1 MVKTSKTVNSKTAIM
16 STYPD
21 PSTRVTLATLARKKR
36 LSEKISM
43 LTAYDY
49 PLALLV
55 DGSGVDITLVGDSL
69 GMEELGFETTL
80 PVTMDIM
87 LHHTK
92 AVRRGTRRAL
102 LVADLPFLSYQVS
115 TDEAVHNAGRLLQ
128 EAEANAVKLE
138 GGVSIASTIRRVV
151 DAGIPVMGHIG
162 FTPQSVNLLG
172 VRKQGKDEAG
182 AAQVMADARA
192 VQDAGAFAVV
202 LELIPDA
209 LAAEITAAL
218 SIPTIGIGA
227 GASCDGQVLV
237 TSDLLG
243 LRPERT
249 ALRHVRQYA
258 QIGDTIKQALAS
270 YREEVEASKFP

>member
-1 MVKTSKTVNSKTAIM
+1 MTV
-16 STYPD
+16 
-21 PSTRVTLATLARKKR
+21 ARKKR
-36 LSEKISM
+36 LGEKLSM

-49 PLALLV
+49 PTALLV
-55 DGSGVDITLVGDSL
+55 DGSGVDMTLVGDSL

-80 PVTMDIM
+80 PVTMEIM

-92 AVRRGTRRAL
+92 AVRRGTVRAL
-102 LVADLPFLSYQVS
+102 LVADLPFLSYQVNA
-115 TDEAVHNAGRLLQ
+115 DEAVRNAGRLLQ
-128 EAEANAVKLE
+128 EGEASAVKLE
-138 GGVSIASTIRRVV
+138 GGVSIAPTIRRIV

-162 FTPQSVNLLG
+162 FTPQSVHLLG

-209 LAAEITAAL
+209 LAAEVTAAL

-227 GASCDGQVLV
+227 GPACDGQVLV

-243 LRPERT
+243 LRPDRPV
-249 ALRHVRQYA
+249 LRHVRQYA
-258 QIGDTIKQALAS
+258 QVGAAIAAALQS
-270 YREEVEASKFP
+270 YREEVESSKFP

>member
-1 MVKTSKTVNSKTAIM
+1 M

-21 PSTRVTLATLARKKR
+21 LSTRVTLASLARKKR
-36 LSEKISM
+36 LGEKISM

-55 DGSGVDITLVGDSL
+55 DGSGVDMTLVGDSL

-115 TDEAVHNAGRLLQ
+115 EGDAVRNAGRLLQ
-128 EAEANAVKLE
+128 EGEANAVKLE
-138 GGVSIASTIRRVV
+138 GGVSIAPTLRRIV

-182 AAQVMADARA
+182 AAQVMSDARA

-227 GASCDGQVLV
+227 GSSCDGQVLV

-243 LRPERT
+243 LRPERS

-258 QIGDTIKQALAS
+258 QIGETIKQALAS
-270 YREEVEASKFP
+270 YREEVETSKFP

>member
-1 MVKTSKTVNSKTAIM
+1 M

>member
-1 MVKTSKTVNSKTAIM
+1 M

-21 PSTRVTLATLARKKR
+21 TSSKVTLAALARKKR
-36 LSEKISM
+36 QGEKISM

-55 DGSGVDITLVGDSL
+55 DRSGVDLVLVGDSL

-87 LHHTK
+87 LHHTQ
-92 AVRRGTRRAL
+92 AVRRGTHRAL
-102 LVADLPFLSYQVS
+102 LVADLPFLSYQVNA
-115 TDEAVHNAGRLLQ
+115 DEAMRNAGRLLQ
-128 EAEANAVKLE
+128 EGGAEAVKLE
-138 GGVSIASTIRRVV
+138 GGTAIAPTIKRVV
-151 DAGIPVMGHIG
+151 SAGIPVMGHIG
-162 FTPQSVNLLG
+162 FTPQSVHLLG

-182 AAQVMADARA
+182 AAQVLADAQA

-202 LELIPDA
+202 LELIPEE
-209 LAAEITAAL
+209 LARQVTAAL

-227 GASCDGQVLV
+227 GPSCDGQVLV

-243 LRPERT
+243 LRPERPV
-249 ALRHVRQYA
+249 LKHVRRYA
-258 QIGDTIKQALAS
+258 QIGTTIADALTA
-270 YREEVEASKFP
+270 YRKDVADAKFP

>member
-1 MVKTSKTVNSKTAIM
+1 M

-21 PSTRVTLATLARKKR
+21 TSRKVTLASLARKKQR
-36 LSEKISM
+36 SEKISM

-87 LHHTK
+87 VHHTK

-102 LVADLPFLSYQVS
+102 LVADLPFLSYQIS
-115 TDEAVHNAGRLLQ
+115 ADDAVRNAGQLLQ
-128 EAEANAVKLE
+128 EGEANAVKLE
-138 GGVSIASTIRRVV
+138 GGVAIAPTIRRVV
-151 DAGIPVMGHIG
+151 DAGIPIMGHIG

-182 AAQVMADARA
+182 AAQVLADAQA

-209 LAAEITAAL
+209 LAAEVTAAL

-227 GASCDGQVLV
+227 GAGCDGQVLV

-243 LRPERT
+243 LRPERS

-270 YREEVEASKFP
+270 YREEVERSQFP

>member
-1 MVKTSKTVNSKTAIM
+1 M

-21 PSTRVTLATLARKKR
+21 LSTKVTLASLARKKR
-36 LSEKISM
+36 QGEKISM

-55 DGSGVDITLVGDSL
+55 DGSGVDMTLVGDSL
-69 GMEELGFETTL
+69 GMEELGYETTL

-115 TDEAVHNAGRLLQ
+115 AEDAVRNAGRLLQ
-128 EAEANAVKLE
+128 EGEANAVKLE
-138 GGVSIASTIRRVV
+138 GGVAIAPTIRRVV

-182 AAQVMADARA
+182 AAQVMADAQA

-209 LAAEITAAL
+209 LAAEVTAAL

-227 GASCDGQVLV
+227 GPNCDGQVLV

-243 LRPERT
+243 LRPERA

-258 QIGDTIKQALAS
+258 QIGETIKQALAS
-270 YREEVEASKFP
+270 YREEVETSQFP

>member
-1 MVKTSKTVNSKTAIM
+1 M

-21 PSTRVTLATLARKKR
+21 LSSKTTLASLARKKR
-36 LSEKISM
+36 QGEKISM

-49 PLALLV
+49 PTALLV
-55 DGSGVDITLVGDSL
+55 DGSGVDLTLVGDSL

-102 LVADLPFLSYQVS
+102 LVADLPFLSYQVNS
-115 TDEAVHNAGRLLQ
+115 DEAVRNAGRLLQ
-128 EAEANAVKLE
+128 EGEAEAVKLE
-138 GGVSIASTIRRVV
+138 GGAAIAPTIRRLV

-162 FTPQSVNLLG
+162 FTPQSVHLLG

-182 AAQVMADARA
+182 AAQVLADAQA

-202 LELIPDA
+202 LELIPEA
-209 LAAEITAAL
+209 LAAQVTAAL

-227 GASCDGQVLV
+227 GPGCDGQVLV

-243 LRPERT
+243 MRPERA
-249 ALRHVRQYA
+249 ALKHVRRYA
-258 QIGDTIKQALAS
+258 HIGEAIALALKT
-270 YREEVEASKFP
+270 YREEVESSQFP

>member
-1 MVKTSKTVNSKTAIM
+1 M

-21 PSTRVTLATLARKKR
+21 LTNKVTLASLARKKR
-36 LSEKISM
+36 LGEKISM

-55 DGSGVDITLVGDSL
+55 DNSGVDMVLVGDSL

-92 AVRRGTRRAL
+92 AVRRGTKRAL
-102 LVADLPFLSYQVS
+102 LVADLPFLSYQVNA
-115 TDEAVHNAGRLLQ
+115 DDAVRNAGRLLQ
-128 EAEANAVKLE
+128 EAEAEAVKLE
-138 GGVSIASTIRRVV
+138 GGVAIAPTIRRLV

-182 AAQVMADARA
+182 AAQVMADALA
-192 VQDAGAFAVV
+192 VQDAGAFAIV
-202 LELIPDA
+202 LELIPGT
-209 LAAEITAAL
+209 LAQQVTAAL
-218 SIPTIGIGA
+218 TIPTIGIGA
-227 GASCDGQVLV
+227 GPFCDGQVLV

-243 LRPERT
+243 LRPERPT
-249 ALRHVRQYA
+249 LKHVRQYA
-258 QIGDTIKQALAS
+258 QIGTVIADALAA
-270 YREEVEASKFP
+270 YCKDVAEEKFPWA

>member
-1 MVKTSKTVNSKTAIM
+1 M

-21 PSTRVTLATLARKKR
+21 LSSKVTLAMLARKKR
-36 LSEKISM
+36 QGEKISM

-55 DGSGVDITLVGDSL
+55 DRSGVDMVLVGDSL

-92 AVRRGTRRAL
+92 AVRHGTHRAL
-102 LVADLPFLSYQVS
+102 LVADLPFLSYQVNA
-115 TDEAVHNAGRLLQ
+115 DEAVRNAGRLLQ
-128 EAEANAVKLE
+128 EGEAEAVKLE
-138 GGVSIASTIRRVV
+138 GGVAIAATIRRIV

-162 FTPQSVNLLG
+162 FTPQSVHQLG
-172 VRKQGKDEAG
+172 IRKQGKDEAG
-182 AAQVMADARA
+182 AAQVLADAQA

-202 LELIPDA
+202 LELIPEA
-209 LAAEITAAL
+209 LAQQVTAAL

-227 GASCDGQVLV
+227 GPGCDGQVLV

-243 LRPERT
+243 LRPER
-249 ALRHVRQYA
+249 AVLKHVRQYA
-258 QIGDTIKQALAS
+258 QIGQTIQDALAA
-270 YREEVEASKFP
+270 YRQDVADAQFP

>member
-1 MVKTSKTVNSKTAIM
+1 M

-21 PSTRVTLATLARKKR
+21 LTQKVTLATLARKKR
-36 LSEKISM
+36 LGERISM

-55 DGSGVDITLVGDSL
+55 DNSGVDMVLVGDSL

-80 PVTMDIM
+80 PVTMEIM

-92 AVRRGTRRAL
+92 AVRRGTQRAL
-102 LVADLPFLSYQVS
+102 LIADLPFLSYQINA
-115 TDEAVHNAGRLLQ
+115 DEAVRNAGRLLQ
-128 EAEANAVKLE
+128 EAEAEAVKLE
-138 GGVSIASTIRRVV
+138 GGVSIAPTIRRII

-182 AAQVMADARA
+182 AAQVIADALA

-202 LELIPDA
+202 LELIPSA
-209 LAAEITAAL
+209 LAAEVTAAL

-227 GASCDGQVLV
+227 GPSCDGQVLV

-243 LRPERT
+243 LRPERV
-249 ALRHVRQYA
+249 ALKHVRQYA
-258 QIGDTIKQALAS
+258 QIGALIADALAA
-270 YREEVEASKFP
+270 YRKDVAEAAFP

>member
-1 MVKTSKTVNSKTAIM
+1 M

-21 PSTRVTLATLARKKR
+21 LSAKVTLASLARKKR
-36 LSEKISM
+36 LGEKISM

-55 DGSGVDITLVGDSL
+55 DGSGVDMTLVGDSL

-87 LHHTK
+87 VHHVK

-102 LVADLPFLSYQVS
+102 LVADLPFLSYQAS
-115 TDEAVHNAGRLLQ
+115 ADDAVRNAGRLLQ
-128 EAEANAVKLE
+128 EGEAEAVKLE
-138 GGVSIASTIRRVV
+138 GGVAIASTIRRVV

-162 FTPQSVNLLG
+162 FTPQSVHLLG
-172 VRKQGKDEAG
+172 IRKQGKDEAG
-182 AAQVMADARA
+182 AAQVLADAQA

-209 LAAEITAAL
+209 LASQVTAAL

-227 GASCDGQVLV
+227 GAGCDGQVLV

-243 LRPERT
+243 LRPERP

-270 YREEVEASKFP
+270 YREEVESAKFP

>member
-1 MVKTSKTVNSKTAIM
+1 M

-21 PSTRVTLATLARKKR
+21 LTDQVTLASLARKKR
-36 LSEKISM
+36 QGEKISM

-49 PLALLV
+49 PTALLV
-55 DGSGVDITLVGDSL
+55 DGSGVDLTLVGDSL

-80 PVTMDIM
+80 PVTMEIM

-92 AVRRGTRRAL
+92 AVRRGTQRAL
-102 LVADLPFLSYQVS
+102 LVADLPFLSYQVNA
-115 TDEAVHNAGRLLQ
+115 DEAVRNAGRLLQ

-138 GGVSIASTIRRVV
+138 GGVAIALTIRRLV

-162 FTPQSVNLLG
+162 FTPQSVHLLG

-182 AAQVMADARA
+182 AAQVLADAHA

-209 LAAEITAAL
+209 LAAQVTAAL

-227 GASCDGQVLV
+227 GPGCDGQVLV

-243 LRPERT
+243 MRPDR
-249 ALRHVRQYA
+249 LILKHVRRYA
-258 QIGDTIKQALAS
+258 QVGDTIAQALKS
-270 YREEVEASKFP
+270 YREEVEASQFP

>member
-1 MVKTSKTVNSKTAIM
+1 M

-21 PSTRVTLATLARKKR
+21 LSSKVTLATLARKKR
-36 LSEKISM
+36 QGEKISM

-55 DGSGVDITLVGDSL
+55 DRSGVDMVLVGDSL

-92 AVRRGTRRAL
+92 AVRRGTKRAL
-102 LVADLPFLSYQVS
+102 LVADLPFLSYQVNA
-115 TDEAVHNAGRLLQ
+115 DEAVRNAGRLLQ
-128 EAEANAVKLE
+128 EGEAEAVKLE
-138 GGVSIASTIRRVV
+138 GGVSIAPTIQRIVG
-151 DAGIPVMGHIG
+151 AGIPVMGHIG

-182 AAQVMADARA
+182 AAQVLADAQA

-202 LELIPDA
+202 LELIPEE
-209 LAAEITAAL
+209 LARQVTAAL
-218 SIPTIGIGA
+218 TIPTIGIGA
-227 GASCDGQVLV
+227 GPGCDGQVLV

-243 LRPERT
+243 LRPERE
-249 ALRHVRQYA
+249 ALKHVRQYA
-258 QIGDTIKQALAS
+258 QIGAAIADALAA
-270 YREEVEASKFP
+270 YRKDVSEEKFP

>member
-1 MVKTSKTVNSKTAIM
+1 M
-16 STYPD
+16 SAYPD
-21 PSTRVTLATLARKKR
+21 TNNKVTLASLARKKR
-36 LSEKISM
+36 QGEKISM

-55 DGSGVDITLVGDSL
+55 DGSGVDIALVGDSL

-92 AVRRGTRRAL
+92 AVRRGTQRAL

-115 TDEAVHNAGRLLQ
+115 EGDAVRNAGRLLQ
-128 EAEANAVKLE
+128 EGEASAVKIE
-138 GGVSIASTIRRVV
+138 GGVSIAPTIKRLV

-162 FTPQSVNLLG
+162 FTPQSVHLLG
-172 VRKQGKDEAG
+172 IRKQGKDEAG
-182 AAQVMADARA
+182 AAQVLADAHA

-202 LELIPDA
+202 LELIPDT
-209 LAAEITAAL
+209 LAAQITAEL

-227 GASCDGQVLV
+227 GPNCDGQVLV

-243 LRPERT
+243 LRPERA
-249 ALRHVRQYA
+249 ALKHVRQYA
-258 QIGDTIKQALAS
+258 QIGKAIALALKT
-270 YREEVEASKFP
+270 YREEVETAQFP

>member
-1 MVKTSKTVNSKTAIM
+1 M

-21 PSTRVTLATLARKKR
+21 LSAKVTLASLARKKR
-36 LSEKISM
+36 QGEKISM

-55 DGSGVDITLVGDSL
+55 DGSGVDLTLVGDSL

-80 PVTMDIM
+80 PVTMEIM

-115 TDEAVHNAGRLLQ
+115 AEDAVRNAGRLLQ
-128 EAEANAVKLE
+128 EGEAEAVKLE
-138 GGVSIASTIRRVV
+138 GGVSIAPTIRRVV

-162 FTPQSVNLLG
+162 FTPQSVHLLG
-172 VRKQGKDEAG
+172 VRKQGKGEAG
-182 AAQVMADARA
+182 AAQVMADAQA

-202 LELIPDA
+202 LELIPDT
-209 LAAEITAAL
+209 LAAEVTAAL

-227 GASCDGQVLV
+227 GPSCGGQVLV

-243 LRPERT
+243 LRPERA

-258 QIGDTIKQALAS
+258 HIGDIIKQALAS
-270 YREEVEASKFP
+270 YREEVETSQFPPA

>member
-1 MVKTSKTVNSKTAIM
+1 M

-21 PSTRVTLATLARKKR
+21 LSSKVTLATLARKKR
-36 LSEKISM
+36 QGEKISM

-55 DGSGVDITLVGDSL
+55 DGSGVDMVLVGDSL

-92 AVRRGTRRAL
+92 AVRRGTQRAL
-102 LVADLPFLSYQVS
+102 LVADLPFLSYQVNA
-115 TDEAVHNAGRLLQ
+115 DEAVRNAGRLLQ
-128 EAEANAVKLE
+128 EAEAEAVKLE
-138 GGVSIASTIRRVV
+138 GGVAIAPTIRRLV

-162 FTPQSVNLLG
+162 FTPQSVHQLG

-182 AAQVMADARA
+182 AAQVMADAQA

-202 LELIPDA
+202 LELIPEE
-209 LAAEITAAL
+209 LARQVTAAL

-227 GASCDGQVLV
+227 GSGCDGQVLV

-243 LRPERT
+243 LRPERA
-249 ALRHVRQYA
+249 ALKHVRQYA
-258 QIGDTIKQALAS
+258 QIGTTIADALAA
-270 YREEVEASKFP
+270 YRKDVTEAKFP

>member
-1 MVKTSKTVNSKTAIM
+1 M

-21 PSTRVTLATLARKKR
+21 LNNKVTLASIARKKKQG
-36 LSEKISM
+36 EKISM

-55 DGSGVDITLVGDSL
+55 DNSGVDMVLVGDSL

-87 LHHTK
+87 LHHIK
-92 AVRRGTRRAL
+92 AVRRGTKRAL
-102 LVADLPFLSYQVS
+102 LVADLPFLSYQVNA
-115 TDEAVHNAGRLLQ
+115 DEAVRNAGRLLQ
-128 EAEANAVKLE
+128 EGEATAVKLE
-138 GGVSIASTIRRVV
+138 GGVAIAPTIRRLV

-182 AAQVMADARA
+182 AAQVLADALA
-192 VQDAGAFAVV
+192 VQEAGAFAVV

-209 LAAEITAAL
+209 LAEQVTAKL
-218 SIPTIGIGA
+218 SVPTIGIGA
-227 GASCDGQVLV
+227 GPHCDGQVLV

-243 LRPERT
+243 LRPERAT
-249 ALRHVRQYA
+249 LKHVRQYA
-258 QIGDTIKQALAS
+258 QIGTVIADALAAYHKDVS
-270 YREEVEASKFP
+270 EAKFP